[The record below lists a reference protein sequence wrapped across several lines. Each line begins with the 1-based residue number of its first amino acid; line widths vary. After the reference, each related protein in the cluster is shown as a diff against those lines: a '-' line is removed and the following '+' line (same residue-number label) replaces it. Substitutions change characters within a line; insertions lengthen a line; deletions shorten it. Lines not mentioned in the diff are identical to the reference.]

1 MIISLRAG
9 SRIYI
14 NGAVLKVDRRVN
26 VELMNNV
33 TFLLESHV
41 IQPEE
46 ATTPLRQLYF
56 AAQTALMSPE
66 QQPEVRQVIE
76 NMMPKV
82 QEAFENAQVL
92 ASLKNFDASCKSD
105 RYFEALKSLRQAFP
119 VEDAI
124 LGRGDASTRVA

>member
-9 SRIYI
+9 SRIYV

-26 VELMNNV
+26 MELMNNV
-33 TFLLESHV
+33 TFLLEAHV
-41 IQPEE
+41 IQPED

-66 QQPEVRQVIE
+66 QEPEVRQLIE
-76 NMMPKV
+76 SMMPKV

-92 ASLKNFDASCKSD
+92 AALKTVEQSCRSE

-119 VEDAI
+119 VEDEI
-124 LGRGDASTRVA
+124 LGRGESAARVA

>member
-41 IQPEE
+41 IQPED
-46 ATTPLRQLYF
+46 AKTPLRQLYF

-66 QQPEVRQVIE
+66 QQPEVRQLIE
-76 NMMPKV
+76 SMMPKV

-92 ASLKNFDASCKSD
+92 ASLRSFDASCKSD

-119 VEDAI
+119 VEDDI
-124 LGRGDASTRVA
+124 LGRKDASKVA

>member
-41 IQPEE
+41 IQPED

-56 AAQTALMSPE
+56 AAQTALMAPD

-76 NMMPKV
+76 TMMPKV

-92 ASLKNFDASCKSD
+92 ASLKSFDASCKSD

-124 LGRGDASTRVA
+124 LGRADASTRVA